1 MPIKVL
7 VLSTKPR
14 YEFIFRT
21 ATFPF
26 HE

>member
-21 ATFPF
+21 AIFPF